1 MLGLQQ
7 VESKQG
13 HPVHGESGFE
23 DARIQKDMPFLGAK
37 KHLHELPGRVESEEP
52 AEGVWRR
59 VG

>member
-1 MLGLQQ
+1 M
-7 VESKQG
+7 
-13 HPVHGESGFE
+13 HGESGFE